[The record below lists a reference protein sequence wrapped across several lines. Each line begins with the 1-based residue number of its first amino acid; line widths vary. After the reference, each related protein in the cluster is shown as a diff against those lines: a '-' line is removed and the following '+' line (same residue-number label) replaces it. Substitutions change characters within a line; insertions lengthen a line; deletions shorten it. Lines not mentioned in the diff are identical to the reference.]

1 MNPPKSSPAETVP
14 VEKLSYEAALS
25 ELEALVLNLESDEH
39 ALADA
44 LAMFERG
51 QALTRHCA
59 QLLEDA
65 QIKIQE
71 LSGEELVEFD
81 PSYPTSK

>member
-1 MNPPKSSPAETVP
+1 MNPPKSSPPETAP
-14 VEKLSYEAALS
+14 VENLSYEAALS
-25 ELEALVLNLESDEH
+25 ELEAIVLDLESDEH

-51 QALTRHCA
+51 QALTQHCA

-65 QIKIQE
+65 ELKIQE
-71 LSGEELVEFD
+71 LSGEELLDFD
-81 PSYPTSK
+81 PS

>member
-1 MNPPKSSPAETVP
+1 MNPPKSTPGELVP

-39 ALADA
+39 ALEDA

-51 QALTRHCA
+51 QVLIQHCA
-59 QLLEDA
+59 QLLENA
-65 QIKIQE
+65 ELKIQE
-71 LSGEELVEFD
+71 LSGEELTDFD
-81 PSYPTSK
+81 PS